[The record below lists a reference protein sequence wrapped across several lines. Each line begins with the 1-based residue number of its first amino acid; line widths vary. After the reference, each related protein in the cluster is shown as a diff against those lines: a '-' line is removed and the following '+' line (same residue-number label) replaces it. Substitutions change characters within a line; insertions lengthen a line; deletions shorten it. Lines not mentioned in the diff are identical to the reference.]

1 MFNKIEVDL
10 NAITN
15 NVRVFRNM
23 IDAETKIIGVVKA
36 NAYGHGLIDTAR
48 AIWTSGAD
56 ILATFDIEE
65 AVSLRVAKI
74 RCPILI
80 IGYVEPRDY
89 RRLLD
94 FDLTVTIFELDDAIK
109 LNQEATKQNKWAK
122 VDIKVDTGMN
132 RFGVSPFEAVEFY
145 QKVSA
150 LEHIKITGIHS
161 HFADAGDQEFSR
173 EQIRRMQ
180 GVLFGLQQ
188 FGTSAPMVHMA
199 ATQGT
204 FKYPEAHFDAVRV
217 GLGLYGYYDF
227 EVEEK
232 LLLPALEF
240 RTQIAQIKRVGKGE
254 SVGYKRTFEAE
265 KPLKIAVLPCGYSDG
280 YPRDLSNKSQVL
292 VHGKRARLIGRVCM
306 NVFMIDVTGINCSVG
321 DDVILIGSQGGGK
334 VDADDLAQLTGSIP
348 HEILSRLN
356 PNIHREYHFK

>member
-1 MFNKIEVDL
+1 MLNEIEINL
-10 NAITN
+10 NAIAN
-15 NVRVFRNM
+15 NVRVIRSLL
-23 IDAETKIIGVVKA
+23 DSETKIIGVVKA
-36 NAYGHGLIDTAR
+36 NAYGHGLVDTAR

-65 AVSLRVAKI
+65 AISLRVNKI

-80 IGYVEPRDY
+80 IGYVEGRDF

-94 FDLTVTIFELDDAIK
+94 FDLTTTIFNLDDAIR
-109 LNQEATKQNKWAK
+109 LNQEAAKQNKWAK

-132 RFGVSPFEAVEFY
+132 RFGVMPLEAVEFY
-145 QKVSA
+145 QKISA
-150 LEHIKITGIHS
+150 LEHIKVTGIHS
-161 HFADAGDQEFSR
+161 HFADAGDCDFSL
-173 EQIRRMQ
+173 EQIRHMQ

-188 FGTSAPMVHMA
+188 IGVTAPMVHMA

-232 LLLPALEF
+232 RLMPALEF
-240 RTQIAQIKRVGKGE
+240 KTQIAQIKRVGKGE
-254 SVGYKRTFEAE
+254 SIGYRRTYVAD

-280 YPRDLSNKSQVL
+280 YPRDLSNKSYVL
-292 VHGKRARLIGRVCM
+292 VHGKRAKLVGRICM
-306 NVFMIDVTGINCSVG
+306 NVFMVDVTGINCSVG
-321 DDVILIGSQGGGK
+321 DEVILIGSQGGGK
-334 VDADDLAQLTGSIP
+334 VEADDLARLNGSIP